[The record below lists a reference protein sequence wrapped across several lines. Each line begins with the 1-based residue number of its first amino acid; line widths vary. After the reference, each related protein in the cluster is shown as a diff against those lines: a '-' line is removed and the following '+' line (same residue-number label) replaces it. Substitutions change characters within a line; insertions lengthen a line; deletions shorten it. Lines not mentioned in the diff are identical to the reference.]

1 MDNSTWMIIFASLIG
16 VDIYQIVKDAKN
28 GRKDY
33 LASEICILII
43 CIVCWLINCAEF
55 FDRI

>member
-16 VDIYQIVKDAKN
+16 VDIYQIVKDAKG